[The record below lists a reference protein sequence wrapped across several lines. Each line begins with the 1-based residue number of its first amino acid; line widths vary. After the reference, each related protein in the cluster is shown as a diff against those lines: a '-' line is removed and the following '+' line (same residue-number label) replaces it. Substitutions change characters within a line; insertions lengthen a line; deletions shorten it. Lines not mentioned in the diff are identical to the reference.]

1 MGYEFFGEK
10 IIFPSTPV
18 LGINDDQSLKKAVVF
33 HEIYQAMTKFHS
45 NFIDFLTDY
54 EKHVSN

>member
-18 LGINDDQSLKKAVVF
+18 PGINNDQSITTFLKLFLFKK
-33 HEIYQAMTKFHS
+33 TKGIHS
-45 NFIDFLTDY
+45 SGQFRFLMF
-54 EKHVSN
+54 E